1 MQETF
6 DVTLPDPAH
15 FAAQWISHWNARDA
29 EAVLAQYADDVVFTS
44 PTALRL
50 VPHTGGTVRG
60 KDALRSYWTRAL
72 EANPDLHFLLV
83 GVYAGIDTIVVQYRN
98 QLGGLVSEVLIFRNG
113 LVAEGHAAHLRP

>member
-60 KDALRSYWTRAL
+60 KDALRSYWTHVRSKQIRIFTSCWWASTRGSTPSL
-72 EANPDLHFLLV
+72 FST
-83 GVYAGIDTIVVQYRN
+83 GTSWAGWSARC
-98 QLGGLVSEVLIFRNG
+98 
-113 LVAEGHAAHLRP
+113 